1 MYTPCVLLVGTYQEV
16 KVSLSTQMNV
26 IFLMPFYFLNELDM
40 CVLCV
45 NISLPQV
52 KF

>member
-26 IFLMPFYFLNELDM
+26 IFLMSFYFFLNEL
-40 CVLCV
+40 CVCV
-45 NISLPQV
+45 CV
-52 KF
+52 CVCV